1 MRHLVTC
8 RASAGALLAISVGTG
23 PALAQEAAQQAAD
36 IVLTGGNILTVDE
49 GSSTASAVAIADGR
63 FVAVGS
69 DEEVAPFVGPETK
82 TVDLA
87 GRTVIPGL
95 IDNHLHQ
102 LRGALNAPLVS
113 FLEARSI
120 ADVQEALAARV
131 AETPPGEWIQASS
144 AWHESTLAEGRL
156 PTRHDLDAV
165 SPDNPVYVPRGGH
178 VVTANSAA
186 LAAAGI
192 TKDTPNPEGGIIVRD
207 EAGEPTGVLLESAA
221 EMLEEE
227 VPPASAPEDQAQ
239 LLVDFM
245 KELNAYGVVGV
256 VEPGLNARQIELY
269 DQLRQAGDLTV
280 RTSLLYRIAGVD
292 DARTFVDTYDR
303 DFSDDML
310 SIDGVKYLL
319 DGGVEGAYLN
329 EPYRIVEGEQT
340 DPEFRGVLLLPEG
353 GQDELVEAFK
363 VIAAAGWQVQTHA
376 VGDATI
382 DAALNAYEAVNET
395 TPIGDL
401 RWALMHV
408 FLPSAEAME
417 RMKDMQVLATV
428 QDHALL
434 LGHNQLRYW
443 GEERA
448 AYAIPIRALLDA
460 GVETSGG
467 TDAPVL
473 PANPFLS
480 ISWMTTRELMNG
492 SILGPE
498 QAITREEA
506 LRLWTIE
513 SAYLVGAEEDR
524 GSIEVGK
531 LADLAVL
538 TGNLM
543 AVSDEE
549 LKSLKA
555 SLTVVGGEVVHGSLD
570 E

>member
-1 MRHLVTC
+1 MTDLLLRG
-8 RASAGALLAISVGTG
+8 ASISAI
-23 PALAQEAAQQAAD
+23 ALAWGMGTPVLAQDAAARTAD
-36 IVLTGGNILTVDE
+36 IVLTGGNILTVDDDF
-49 GSSTASAVAIADGR
+49 SSVSAVAISDGR

-69 DEEVAPFVGPETK
+69 DEEVSALVGPDTRNI
-82 TVDLA
+82 DLG
-87 GRTVIPGL
+87 GRTVVPGL

-102 LRGALNAPLVS
+102 LSAALNAPLVS
-113 FLEARSI
+113 FLDARSI
-120 ADVQEALAARV
+120 ADVQEAVAARV
-131 AETPPGEWIQASS
+131 AETAPGEWIQASS

-178 VVTANSAA
+178 VVTVNSAA

-192 TKDTPNPEGGIIVRD
+192 TRDTPNPEGGIIVRD
-207 EAGEPTGVLLESAA
+207 EQGEPTGVLLESATY
-221 EMLEEE
+221 LVRE
-227 VPPASAPEDQAQ
+227 VLPPGAPPEDQAR
-239 LLVDFM
+239 LLTDFM

-256 VEPGLNARQIELY
+256 VEPGLSAEQIELY
-269 DQLRQAGDLTV
+269 DQLRQQGELTV
-280 RTSLLYRIAGVD
+280 RTSLLYRIRGLE
-292 DARTFVDTYDR
+292 DAQTFVDSYDR

-310 SIDGVKYLL
+310 SIDGVKFLL

-329 EPYRIVEGEQT
+329 EPYEIVEGEQT
-340 DPEFRGVLLLPEG
+340 DPEFRGVLLLPPG
-353 GQDELVEAFK
+353 GQEELVEAYK
-363 VIAAAGWQVQTHA
+363 VIAEDGWQVQTHA

-382 DAALNAYEAVNET
+382 DAALDAYEAVNAT
-395 TPIGDL
+395 TPISDL

-408 FLPSAEAME
+408 FLPSADAME
-417 RMKDMQVLATV
+417 RMKEMQVLATV

-448 AYAIPIRALLDA
+448 AYAIPIRSLLDA

-473 PANPFLS
+473 PASPFLS

-492 SILGPE
+492 SVLGPE

-513 SAYLVGAEEDR
+513 SAYLVGTEEDR

-538 TGNLM
+538 SGDLM
-543 AVSDEE
+543 SVSDEE
-549 LKSLKA
+549 LKSLTA
-555 SLTVVGGEVVHGSLD
+555 ELTMLGGEVVHGSL
-570 E
+570 EQ